1 MSSQGRLSDK
11 LWLASLRGRVL
22 SRRTIRKL
30 NPTPGAVRDL
40 IKSLRPPT
48 EQARLQVKAGQGK
61 LQREDLDYL
70 KDLSEALEAQATP
83 GSTAAL
89 HLMVLLTIAGLI
101 WAAVARVDEVTKA
114 EARVVAASREQL
126 ISSLEGGVVSE
137 ILVTDGSR
145 VEKGQPLII
154 LDPTRTRSSL
164 NEGITRSVVLQASIA
179 RLRAEATGHALEF
192 PKAVQQNLQLVQRE
206 TEAYRSRRR
215 TLDES
220 ISSLRRNQRMLQ
232 SEIEASTR
240 LSEKGLYSSIELSRL
255 KRQANE
261 IELQMVERQNRFR
274 SDADAELLRF
284 EGELAQLRDGL
295 EARRDT
301 YERTVLRASV
311 SGVVKNLRTNTVGS
325 AVTPGTP
332 LLELV
337 PVGEQL
343 LFEARLIPAEI
354 AYIHPG
360 QPVTIK
366 LSAFD
371 SQVFG
376 DLKGTVDRISP
387 DTFRDDLKA
396 TGAAAEGFYRVIV
409 RSDQTEFKT
418 KTRTWPIL
426 PGMTGS
432 VEIRT
437 GDKTVMDYLLKP
449 MLKAREAFR
458 ER

>member
-1 MSSQGRLSDK
+1 MRDRARLSDRI
-11 LWLASLRGRVL
+11 WLASLKGRGVSGRML
-22 SRRTIRKL
+22 RKL
-30 NPTPGAVRDL
+30 NPTPGPLRDL
-40 IKSLRPPT
+40 INSLRPPK
-48 EQARLQVKAGQGK
+48 EQAHTRRVAVQGK

-89 HLMVLLTIAGLI
+89 HLMVLLTVCGVV

-114 EARVVAASREQL
+114 EARVIAESREQV

-137 ILVTDGSR
+137 ILVTDGTQ
-145 VEKGQPLII
+145 VEKGQPLIV
-154 LDPTRTRSSL
+154 LDPTRTRSNL
-164 NEGITRSVVLQASIA
+164 NEGLTRGLVLYASIA
-179 RLRAEATGHALEF
+179 RLRAEATGRPLEF
-192 PKAVQQNLQLVQRE
+192 PRNVLQDSRLVQRE
-206 TEAYRSRRR
+206 TDAFNARRR

-220 ISSLRRNQRMLQ
+220 ISSLRRNQQMLQ
-232 SEIEASTR
+232 LEVDASTR
-240 LSEKGLYSSIELSRL
+240 LAEKGLYSEIELSRL
-255 KRQANE
+255 KRQANDVE
-261 IELQMVERQNRFR
+261 QQIAERQNRFR
-274 SDADAELLRF
+274 AEANADLLRI

-301 YERTVLRASV
+301 YERTILRASV
-311 SGVVKNLRTNTVGS
+311 SGVVKNLRANTVGS
-325 AVTPGTP
+325 AVTPGAP
-332 LLELV
+332 LLDLV

-343 LFEARLIPAEI
+343 LFEARLIPSDI

-396 TGAAAEGFYRVIV
+396 TGLAAEGFYRVIV
-409 RSDQTEFKT
+409 RSKQTEFKT
-418 KTRTWPIL
+418 KTRTWPIM
-426 PGMTGS
+426 PGMTGT

-437 GDKTVMDYLLKP
+437 GEKTVMDYLLKP

>member
-1 MSSQGRLSDK
+1 
-11 LWLASLRGRVL
+11 
-22 SRRTIRKL
+22 
-30 NPTPGAVRDL
+30 
-40 IKSLRPPT
+40 
-48 EQARLQVKAGQGK
+48 
-61 LQREDLDYL
+61 
-70 KDLSEALEAQATP
+70 
-83 GSTAAL
+83 
-89 HLMVLLTIAGLI
+89 
-101 WAAVARVDEVTKA
+101 
-114 EARVVAASREQL
+114 
-126 ISSLEGGVVSE
+126 
-137 ILVTDGSR
+137 
-145 VEKGQPLII
+145 
-154 LDPTRTRSSL
+154 
-164 NEGITRSVVLQASIA
+164 VVLQASIA
-179 RLRAEATGHALEF
+179 RLRAEATGRPLEF
-192 PKAVQQNLQLVQRE
+192 PKAVLQDAQLVQRE

-215 TLDES
+215 TLDET
-220 ISSLRRNQRMLQ
+220 IRSLRRNQQMLQ
-232 SEIEASTR
+232 VEIEASTR
-240 LSEKGLYSSIELSRL
+240 LSEKGLYSNIELSRL

-261 IELQMVERQNRFR
+261 IEQQIAERQNRFR
-274 SDADAELLRF
+274 SEADAELLRF

-311 SGVVKNLRTNTVGS
+311 SGVVKNLRANTIGS

-332 LLELV
+332 LLDLV

-343 LFEARLIPAEI
+343 LFEARLIPADI

-409 RSDQTEFKT
+409 RSAQTEFKT
-418 KTRTWPIL
+418 TTRTWPIL

-437 GDKTVMDYLLKP
+437 GDKAVMDYLLKP